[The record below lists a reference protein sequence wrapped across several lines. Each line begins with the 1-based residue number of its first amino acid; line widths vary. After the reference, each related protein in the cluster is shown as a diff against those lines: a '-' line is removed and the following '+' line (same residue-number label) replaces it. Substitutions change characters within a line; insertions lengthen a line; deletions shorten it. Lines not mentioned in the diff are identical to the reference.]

1 MILEVVNMI
10 EAVRRKL
17 LTLGAPQRL
26 GVAVSGGAD
35 SVFLL
40 CALFELGYTAAV
52 LHVNHKLRDKASDA
66 DEEFVRDLAV
76 RRQVPFC
83 ALAAP
88 VAAGNLEQE
97 ARRARYRFFSE
108 CRIKYGLDAIA
119 TGHTL
124 DDQAETVLLRFLRGS
139 GTQGLSGIRP
149 VTPEGI
155 IRPLLALRRS
165 DIREWLQ
172 SSGIPWREDA
182 TNLSPDFDRNRARL
196 ETMPQLE
203 RDYNPSLARTL
214 AATAEWALE
223 EEAYWA
229 DEMARLAPGTL
240 RVKPE
245 TVFFQ
250 NGPMLALPIAVQRR
264 LLRQAVAAA
273 RGSLRGID
281 FAHIEAIRAML
292 STEAGSGRL
301 QLPGLEAYRS
311 FDQFRLG
318 PPGFDARLPRNFQL
332 QLQLPGRT
340 TLPDYALTIDTELV
354 NGFDVYNKQRDLLDL
369 DRCRVPLWLRNWRP
383 GDSYCRQGEPG
394 AQKIKQLFQ
403 EFRVPLWERRTWPVI
418 VSGNPQDETSE
429 SLVVWTRRFGT
440 AEQFAAT
447 EGSSRVLKIREMD
460 VRETGESKKGAGTSK
475 D

>member
-1 MILEVVNMI
+1 MI

-17 LTLGAPQRL
+17 LSLGAPRRV

-40 CALFELGYTAAV
+40 CALLESGCAAAV

-66 DEEFVRDLAV
+66 DEEFVRNLAAA
-76 RRQVPFC
+76 RQVPFC
-83 ALAAP
+83 TMAAP
-88 VAAGNLEQE
+88 VAVGNLEQE
-97 ARRARYRFFSE
+97 ARRTRYRFFSE
-108 CRIKYGLDAIA
+108 CLLKFALDAVA

-149 VTPEGI
+149 ITSDGI
-155 IRPLLALRRS
+155 IRPLLELRRS
-165 DIREWLQ
+165 DIREWLR
-172 SSGIPWREDA
+172 SSRTPWREDA
-182 TNLSPDFDRNRARL
+182 SNLSTDFDRNRARL

-229 DEMARLAPGTL
+229 DEIAHLEPGIL
-240 RVKPE
+240 RIEPE

-250 NGPMLALPIAVQRR
+250 NAPMLALPVAVQRR
-264 LLRQAVAAA
+264 LLRRAVAAA

-281 FAHIEAIRAML
+281 FDHIEGIRAML

-318 PPGFDARLPRNFQL
+318 PPGFDARLPRNFQR

-340 TLPDYALTIDTELV
+340 TVSDYALTIDTELV
-354 NGFDVYNKQRDLLDL
+354 NSFDVYNGHRDLLDF
-369 DRCRVPLWLRNWRP
+369 DRCREPLWVRNWRP

-394 AQKIKQLFQ
+394 VQKIKQLFQ
-403 EFRVPLWERRTWPVI
+403 KFRVPLWERRTWPVI
-418 VSGNPQDETSE
+418 VSGDPQDETSE

-447 EGSSRVLKIREMD
+447 EGSRRVFTIREMD
-460 VRETGESKKGAGTSK
+460 VRETSESKKGAGTSN

>member
-1 MILEVVNMI
+1 
-10 EAVRRKL
+10 
-17 LTLGAPQRL
+17 LGSA
-26 GVAVSGGAD
+26 
-35 SVFLL
+35 
-40 CALFELGYTAAV
+40 AAV
-52 LHVNHKLRDKASDA
+52 LHVNHKLRDKDSNA
-66 DEEFVRDLAV
+66 DEEFVRNLAA

-97 ARRARYRFFSE
+97 ARRTRYRFFNE
-108 CRIKYGLDAIA
+108 CRLKFGLDAVA

-149 VTPEGI
+149 ITPEGI
-155 IRPLLALRRS
+155 VRPLLGLRRS
-165 DIREWLQ
+165 DIREWLR

-182 TNLSPDFDRNRARL
+182 SNLSTNFDRNRARL

-214 AATAEWALE
+214 AATAECALE
-223 EEAYWA
+223 EEAYWT
-229 DEMARLAPGTL
+229 DEMARLEPRIL
-240 RVKPE
+240 RIEPE

-250 NGPMLALPIAVQRR
+250 NGPMLALAVAVQRR
-264 LLRQAVAAA
+264 LLRRAVAAA

-318 PPGFDARLPRNFQL
+318 PPGFDARLPRNFQQ
-332 QLQLPGRT
+332 QLELPGRT
-340 TLPDYALTIDTELV
+340 TVPGYALTIDTELV
-354 NGFDVYNKQRDLLDL
+354 NGFDVYNRDRNFLDL
-369 DRCRVPLWLRNWRP
+369 DQCRGPLWVRNWRP
-383 GDSYCRQGEPG
+383 GDSYCRQGEAG

-418 VSGNPQDETSE
+418 VSGDPQDETSE

-440 AEQFAAT
+440 AEQFAAK
-447 EGSSRVLKIREMD
+447 EGSSRVLMIGETD
-460 VRETGESKKGAGTSK
+460 VRETSESKKGAGTSN